1 MKDVPY
7 IVFESEMARMERII
21 KRLWIV
27 IIILIFL
34 LCGLVYRDSLYE
46 DMVTTETVTQE
57 VDDVSGDAIV
67 NGTGE
72 VNINGKD

>member
-34 LCGLVYRDSLYE
+34 LCGLVYRDSLYK
-46 DMVTTETVTQE
+46 DMEITTQTVSQ
-57 VDDVSGDAIV
+57 DVISDGDAIV

-72 VNINGKD
+72 MVVDDKD

>member
-27 IIILIFL
+27 IIILIVL
-34 LCGLVYRDSLYE
+34 LCGLIYRDSLYE
-46 DMVTTETVTQE
+46 DVTTTETVTQE
-57 VDDVSGDAIV
+57 VDDISGDAIV

>member
-46 DMVTTETVTQE
+46 DMEITTQTVSQ
-57 VDDVSGDAIV
+57 DVISDGDAIV

-72 VNINGKD
+72 MVVDDKD

>member
-34 LCGLVYRDSLYE
+34 LCGLIYRDSLYE

>member
-57 VDDVSGDAIV
+57 VDDISGDAIV